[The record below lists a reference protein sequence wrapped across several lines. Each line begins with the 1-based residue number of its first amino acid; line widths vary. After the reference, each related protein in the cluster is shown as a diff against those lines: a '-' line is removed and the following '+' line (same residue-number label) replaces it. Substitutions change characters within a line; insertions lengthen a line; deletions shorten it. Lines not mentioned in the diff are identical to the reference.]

1 MRSQFLAIALIFL
14 STNAAHAGEASYMPV
29 RKFLPLRQ
37 PSINQHSRQPLIVN
51 EAKFFPLA
59 PNRYA
64 AAQQVTESK
73 NNIVTKN
80 EAELQPT
87 PSVNQAGV
95 KQSMT
100 QQQAQQI
107 ISLFSQKQ

>member
-1 MRSQFLAIALIFL
+1 MRSQFLAIILIFIA
-14 STNAAHAGEASYMPV
+14 TNAAQAGEASYMPV

-37 PSINQHSRQPLIVN
+37 PSINQHSRQPLIIN

-59 PNRYA
+59 PNRYTAEPHA
-64 AAQQVTESK
+64 AESK

-80 EAELQPT
+80 ETELQPT

-95 KQSMT
+95 KQPMT